1 MSEGPK
7 LKFKTMVRIYWNDC
21 DPAGIAYYGN
31 FFRWFEQA
39 EEELFLSL
47 GLSRTDIFQ
56 KFSIGLPRVEVWS
69 RFRKTVPEGIMIEV
83 TIWVAKRTN
92 TGMVVNVEIRRE
104 GDPEVAAEGYYRMVC
119 VKRPEFKPAPFPE
132 EILNLMRDYLPPLTQ
147 HNPEQ
152 KA

>member
-69 RFRKTVPEGIMIEV
+69 RFRKTIPEGILIEV

-104 GDPEVAAEGYYRMVC
+104 GA
-119 VKRPEFKPAPFPE
+119 
-132 EILNLMRDYLPPLTQ
+132 
-147 HNPEQ
+147 
-152 KA
+152 